1 MHAKRFSIT
10 LAAALL
16 AAGVSATAAEK
27 VITPQIVNS
36 SKTTI
41 AVFGDWPYNTNLLNN
56 ANLLLDS
63 INSDPDVKLV
73 MHVGDIHSG
82 SAPCTSADI
91 LPPIQTSV
99 PGWNQQI
106 YAIFQ
111 KFHAPVVYTP
121 GDNEW
126 TDCHKTKAGAAGD
139 PLKELDSIRSL
150 FFARPGHTLGLADRE
165 VFSQADYASVPADAA
180 YVENLI
186 WMDAKTVFVTLNL
199 PGSNN
204 DGLKWGTFENLEA
217 RKAEVKARTAA
228 DTRWLQAAFRLANK
242 EKATGVVIGVQAD
255 MWDLSAVAAG
265 GDGLNHY
272 TTLVKELARLTL
284 AFNKPVLLINGD
296 SHVYGTDHPLA
307 NPTSLHGKIHN
318 AAPTPNLTRVTVQGS
333 TTKPAEWLKL
343 TIDPSKSMP
352 FSWVNVPFCIDPLGA
367 CQ

>member
-1 MHAKRFSIT
+1 MHAKRLSIT

-16 AAGVSATAAEK
+16 ACGVSATAAEK

-36 SKTTI
+36 GKTTV
-41 AVFGDWPYNTNLLNN
+41 AVFGDWPYNMNLLNN
-56 ANLLLDS
+56 ANLLLNS

-73 MHVGDIHSG
+73 LHVGDIHSG
-82 SAPCTSADI
+82 SMPCTSADI

-111 KFHAPVVYTP
+111 KFQAPVVYTP

-126 TDCHKTKAGAAGD
+126 TDCHKSKESAAGD
-139 PLKELDSIRSL
+139 PLKELKSIRSL

-165 VFSQADYASVPADAA
+165 VFSQADYASVTADAE
-180 YVENLI
+180 YVENMI
-186 WMDAKTVFVTLNL
+186 WVDAKTVFVTLDL

-204 DGLKWGTFENLEA
+204 DGLAWSSFENLEA

-228 DTRWLQAAFRLANK
+228 DTRWLQAAFRLANSQ
-242 EKATGVVIGVQAD
+242 KAAGVVIGVQAD
-255 MWDLSAVAAG
+255 MWDVTNLAAG

-272 TTLVKELARLTL
+272 TTLVKEIARLTL
-284 AFNKPVLLINGD
+284 QFGKPVLLINGD
-296 SHVYGTDHPLA
+296 SHIYETDHPLA
-307 NPTSLHGKIHN
+307 NPASVRGKIHN
-318 AAPTPNLTRVTVQGS
+318 TPAVPNLTRITVQGS
-333 TTKPAEWLKL
+333 TNKPAEWLKL

-352 FSWVNVPFCIDPLGA
+352 FSWVNVPYCIDPLAA